1 MSEKFFSNRENPQE
15 REDTL
20 GLEENFFEEQTPNDY
35 LSPKYRDLEETET
48 KELRG
53 FLSTLGA
60 PNVFK
65 AALVSVALFGASPAK
80 AETGAN
86 SVAGDSSEAVKTND
100 TPQRVNLFDNNRIEP
115 ATSWEADGMIDS
127 NVLEQIKQPSVFE
140 QDVNKYFSKFA
151 PSEIAGFKRLANMSR
166 KSIGGASYAEYIPE
180 VAEFKNPKTGF
191 ELPATIQAELGSLLL
206 AQAAKESSLNEKAVG
221 EATSNGERAI
231 GLLQQMPST
240 IRGEGYSVDK
250 IRSSVT
256 EQIRFASEYM
266 TSDFEII
273 SKGIS
278 DQARHELQS
287 RHTPED
293 LQRYVWPKLILTSYI
308 AGRGRVIKMI
318 NGYFSVMEN
327 QENELSGNDLVLDM
341 FEYAKENVSGFGKH
355 SGDYARRIYTFK
367 KVFESADANL
377 QRLALND

>member
-1 MSEKFFSNRENPQE
+1 MSEKFFNSENPQE
-15 REDTL
+15 K
-20 GLEENFFEEQTPNDY
+20 ENFFEEQTPNDY
-35 LSPKYRDLEETET
+35 LSPKYRDLEETEK

-53 FLSTLGA
+53 VLSTLMA

-65 AALVSVALFGASPAK
+65 AALAGTTLFFASPAE
-80 AETGAN
+80 AATDAN
-86 SVAGDSSEAVKTND
+86 LVAGDSYEAAKTND
-100 TPQRVNLFDNNRIEP
+100 TLQQVNLFDNNRIEP
-115 ATSWEADGMIDS
+115 ATSWEADELIDS
-127 NVLEQIKQPSVFE
+127 QALEQIKQPSAFDRE
-140 QDVNKYFSKFA
+140 VNKYFSKFT
-151 PSEIAGFKRLANMSR
+151 PSEITAFRRLADMSR

-191 ELPATIQAELGSLLL
+191 ELPATIQAELTSLLL
-206 AQAAKESSLNEKAVG
+206 AQAAKESSLNEKALG
-221 EATSNGERAI
+221 APTPNGERAI

-240 IRGEGYSVDK
+240 IRGEGYSVEK

-273 SKGIS
+273 NDGIS
-278 DQARHELQS
+278 DQARHELES
-287 RHTPED
+287 RHTPEELERD
-293 LQRYVWPKLILTSYI
+293 VWPKFILTSYI

-318 NGYFSVMEN
+318 NGYFSVTEN

-355 SGDYARRIYTFK
+355 CSDYVRGIYAFK
-367 KVFESADANL
+367 KVVEPAVANAE
-377 QRLALND
+377 QLALND